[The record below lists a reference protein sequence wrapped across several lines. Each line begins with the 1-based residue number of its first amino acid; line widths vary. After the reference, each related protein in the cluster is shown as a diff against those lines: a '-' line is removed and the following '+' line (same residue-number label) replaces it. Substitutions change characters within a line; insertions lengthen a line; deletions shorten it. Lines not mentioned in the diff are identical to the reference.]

1 MIGRTDGECQK
12 TSGGIDDMINAGTE
26 WVDQT
31 VVRDGNLISSLMP
44 GDLPVFCRT
53 IIDMLTP

>member
-1 MIGRTDGECQK
+1 
-12 TSGGIDDMINAGTE
+12 MINAGTE

-53 IIDMLTP
+53 IIDITLANPQEAMK